1 MAAFFWDKHHNRF
14 HSDRRRRRARFWR
27 FRKLLRQVVAS
38 LSDNQLVT
46 GLALSIPLIYRVNG
60 DTGNNFTTVYTYNLV
75 AFMLMLTLI
84 AHACALLVC
93 DHYFTRKKVLGSIL
107 RIIAIGAVLV
117 LTTIVFASILRRGDW
132 PLGSS
137 ANVALPAKCYIR
149 NCERAVYLGSV
160 QQHGLRFGSITLH
173 ILVWVVYA
181 IAVFYQFIKFHYPQ
195 TAPEDEDKEKE
206 PGFRDEDHNW
216 KWRVFNALRL
226 FFPAIAFSGAAWALW
241 GSRNFHFTAPSP
253 HPPFTEDS
261 QNMWTF
267 GQIVPFVRNHPLPS
281 FLKPSNSN
289 FSWARRLT
297 EPQTQVLLLP
307 SLQTIF
313 DSYGGK
319 LFVFKFVPVGAHQAD
334 KHKDAYYQPERN
346 SGGNGANG
354 RSGYTRCSPN
364 DGD

>member
-1 MAAFFWDKHHNRF
+1 M
-14 HSDRRRRRARFWR
+14 
-27 FRKLLRQVVAS
+27 VAS

-149 NCERAVYLGSV
+149 NCVRVVYLGSV

-181 IAVFYQFIKFHYPQ
+181 IAVFYQFIKFHYPH

-216 KWRVFNALRL
+216 KWRLFNALRL

-267 GQIVPFVRNHPLPS
+267 GQIVPFVRNRPLPF
-281 FLKPSNSN
+281 FLKHLSLN

-297 EPQTQVLLLP
+297 EPPSQVLLLP
-307 SLQTIF
+307 TLQTIF

-319 LFVFKFVPVGAHQAD
+319 LFVLKFVAVGAQQAD
-334 KHKDAYYQPERN
+334 
-346 SGGNGANG
+346 
-354 RSGYTRCSPN
+354 
-364 DGD
+364 